1 MIIDYR
7 DVWFLMVWRGFFIFI
22 YYNVVW
28 LMFIYDVSDFVLGFV
43 VIFN

>member
-1 MIIDYR
+1 MIVDYW